1 MVARRSLANWRLLSS
16 VVIGVVLASTIMAG
30 TVIYFDSL
38 RDLALESALERHD
51 PRDLDILAKTTK
63 GPTSPKESAAVRGFM
78 ESEYERR
85 IGWLLDGTARGART
99 ATFFMT
105 APGEEENA
113 GTDNARAYF
122 LFLDGVENHI
132 ELLPGGQM
140 PADLPQQS
148 PSAEPIAL
156 EGLIPESTALETG
169 LGVGDRLSA
178 IPHWQDATP
187 YASVVITGVYRRLNA
202 DNPMWRLNDEAF
214 HTFSSGSF
222 VAAPILVSERTLLSG
237 LGGAFPDMDS
247 TYGWML
253 MVDHLRLRATNATDA
268 RRDIV
273 GLQQTMSR
281 TFLSYR
287 QLTKLHTAL
296 ADYDRRLLFTRLQMF
311 VVLILIAVVVL
322 YYVVTLSAL
331 VAEQR
336 KNEISLLQ
344 GRGATERHVLTV
356 FVLEGLTI
364 AALAIVIAPFL
375 AALSISLLGL
385 TPAFSDLSGGSPLPV
400 TLTRG
405 AFIMSAIGG
414 VLSFCALMIPAFE
427 ASRSPIARDRQE
439 ASRPSQLSFFQ
450 RYYLDV
456 MLLVV
461 SVVLFRQLTEQ
472 GSLAATNLLGE
483 VAVNQLLLAVPAI
496 TLVASAMVLLRIFP
510 VVMGLA
516 SRLLARRLPPGLV
529 MGLWQ
534 MARNPTHYARLAL
547 LLILMAG
554 LGIFAASFGGTLQ
567 RSFKE
572 RVLYSAG
579 SDIRLTNVSINT
591 RGASRPMAE
600 QYEDMDGIIAASP
613 ALRTIG
619 SHLGQLGGDTTFDV
633 LAVDTARFYD
643 VAWFR
648 DDFSDDP
655 LPELMQDIAGYD
667 LSLPFPLPDDLPL
680 PSAPLPD
687 NIPLPD
693 AAPAIGALQPADDP
707 LPGLM
712 EGITGAE
719 LPLGVPL
726 PDNARAIQTL
736 VKADRAHP
744 SVVLVARLRDANG
757 RYFSFP
763 LGFLESS
770 NWRLYSA
777 ELFEGRGNPRF
788 RLFPAR
794 PFSLVSIGVLET
806 DLERGLAPGSLLI
819 DTIRVRRS
827 TGDYK
832 VLEDFRDGPDG
843 WNALNNSASSSQDR
857 MRASEVSAR
866 GDGSLMFAWAAGRA
880 QQIHGV
886 SPGPEPEPVS
896 AIVSPSFL
904 REFGHSVGDEILVS
918 MSGRR
923 VNVRLDDTV
932 DFFPTLDSYNDKF
945 LVADLATVRARANLG
960 MARGEIAPNE
970 MWLRTDLTG
979 DERAALIERFKS
991 GRPFQIARV
1000 IDTETDLAVAQI
1012 DPLVLAGWRA
1022 LLLIAFG
1029 AILVLSSLGF
1039 LVHAY
1044 ISFRNR
1050 ELQFALMR
1058 TMGFST
1064 RQLVSLMWLEQALVI
1079 AVGMALGTWMGGRL
1093 GETIMPF
1100 LGHDDRG
1107 GQVLPPF
1114 VIEVGW
1120 QNLLVTYV
1128 AMGVIFT
1135 AIILGVIWFIRRMSL
1150 SRVLRLGDGG

>member
-63 GPTSPKESAAVRGFM
+63 GPTNAKESAAVRGFM
-78 ESEYERR
+78 ELEYERR
-85 IGWLLDGTARGART
+85 IGWLLEDTARGART

-105 APGEEENA
+105 APGDEENA

-122 LFLDGVENHI
+122 LFLDGVESHV
-132 ELLPGGQM
+132 ELLPGGRM
-140 PADLPQQS
+140 PTDLPQQS
-148 PSAEPIAL
+148 PSANPIAL
-156 EGLIPESTALETG
+156 EALIPEAASIETG

-187 YASVVITGVYRRLNA
+187 HASVEITGVYRRLND

-222 VAAPILVSERTLLSG
+222 LAAPLLVSESTMLSG
-237 LGGAFPDMDS
+237 LGGAFTDMDS

-253 MVDHLRLRATNATDA
+253 MVDHTRLRATNATDA
-268 RRDIV
+268 RRDVV
-273 GLQQTMSR
+273 GLQQAMSR
-281 TFLSYR
+281 AFLSYR
-287 QLTKLHTAL
+287 QQTILHTAL
-296 ADYDRRLLFTRLQMF
+296 ADYDQRLLFTRLQMF

-356 FVLEGLTI
+356 FVLEGATI
-364 AALAIVIAPFL
+364 AALAIAIAPFL

-385 TPAFSDLSGGSPLPV
+385 TPAFSDLSGGSTLPV

-405 AFIMSAIGG
+405 AFVMSAIGG

-456 MLLVV
+456 LLLVV
-461 SVVLFRQLTEQ
+461 SLVLFRQLTKQ

-567 RSFKE
+567 RNFTE

-579 SDIRLTNVSINT
+579 ADIRLTNVSINT
-591 RGASRPMAE
+591 RGASRPMAK
-600 QYEDMDGIIAASP
+600 QYEDMDAITAASP
-613 ALRTIG
+613 ALRAIG

-648 DDFSDDP
+648 DDFSDEP

-667 LSLPFPLPDDLPL
+667 LSLPIQLPDDLPDI
-680 PSAPLPD
+680 PLTD

-693 AAPAIGALQPADDP
+693 AAPGIQDLIPQDEP

-712 EGITGAE
+712 EGIAGGVI
-719 LPLGVPL
+719 PLGIPL
-726 PDNARAIQTL
+726 PDNARAIQAL

-744 SVVLVARLRDANG
+744 SVILGVRLRDSNG

-763 LGFLESS
+763 MGFLESS
-770 NWRLYSA
+770 NWRLYGA
-777 ELFEGRGNPRF
+777 ELFEGGNPRF

-794 PFSLVSIGVLET
+794 PFTLVSIGVLET
-806 DLERGLAPGSLLI
+806 DLERGLDPGSLLI
-819 DTIRVRRS
+819 DTIRVRLS
-827 TGDYK
+827 TGEIEA
-832 VLEDFRDGPDG
+832 LEDFREGPAG
-843 WNALNNSASSSQDR
+843 WNTLGVSATAGQDR

-866 GDGSLMFAWAAGRA
+866 GDGSLMFAWAAARS
-880 QQIHGV
+880 QEVHGV
-886 SPGPEPEPVS
+886 SPGPEPE
-896 AIVSPSFL
+896 AIPALVSPLFM

-918 MSGRR
+918 ISGRR
-923 VNVRLDDTV
+923 LNVRIADTV
-932 DFFPTLDSYNDKF
+932 DFFPTLDSYDDKF
-945 LVADLATVRARANLG
+945 LVADLAAVRAHANLG
-960 MARGEIAPNE
+960 MARGEITPNE
-970 MWLRTDLTG
+970 MWLRTDSTG
-979 DERAALIERFKS
+979 DDRAALIERLRN
-991 GRPFQIARV
+991 GRPFQIGRA

-1093 GETIMPF
+1093 GETVMPF
-1100 LGHDDRG
+1100 LSHDERG
-1107 GQVLPPF
+1107 GRALPPF